1 MNLSCV
7 VFMHFVMAPAFALW
21 HSDVMLADLEFLRKL
36 GSSLSDFGVSPRPLG
51 NVVSD
56 VSQTAAG
63 IRMETQAASLSQ
75 DRSGTLQGLFHPN
88 SKANPGE
95 GSGLLER
102 ATCVQTGKGQWWLS
116 LEKTQLTSG
125 AASAGNKRGLSFQL
139 DTFVLKHSDDSE
151 DPR

>member
-7 VFMHFVMAPAFALW
+7 VFMHFVMSPAFALW
-21 HSDVMLADLEFLRKL
+21 HSDVMLADLELLRRL
-36 GSSLSDFGVSPRPLG
+36 GSSISDFGLSPRPLG

-63 IRMETQAASLSQ
+63 IRMETEAANLSQ

-102 ATCVQTGKGQWWLS
+102 ATCCTDREGTMVAVFGEDTAHKWCSQRWKQEGADFSTRHFCA
-116 LEKTQLTSG
+116 ETQ
-125 AASAGNKRGLSFQL
+125 
-139 DTFVLKHSDDSE
+139 
-151 DPR
+151 

>member
-63 IRMETQAASLSQ
+63 IRMETEAASLSQ
-75 DRSGTLQGLFHPN
+75 GQEWDPAGSFPPKFQG
-88 SKANPGE
+88 
-95 GSGLLER
+95 
-102 ATCVQTGKGQWWLS
+102 
-116 LEKTQLTSG
+116 
-125 AASAGNKRGLSFQL
+125 
-139 DTFVLKHSDDSE
+139 
-151 DPR
+151 